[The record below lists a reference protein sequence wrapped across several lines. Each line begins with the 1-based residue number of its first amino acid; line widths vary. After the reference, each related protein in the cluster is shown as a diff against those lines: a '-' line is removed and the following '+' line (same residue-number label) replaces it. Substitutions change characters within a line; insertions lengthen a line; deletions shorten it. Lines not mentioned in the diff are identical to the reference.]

1 MVWSQSSMLISPLAN
16 LTYKMLFRHEI
27 FETFCGGGG
36 GSGAVGAQPRQQRQL
51 LHLALEARA
60 QLPPKLLLWV
70 KQLSCVLS
78 LTLALTLDLAR
89 TLLEPKLP
97 PLRRTAHEPSPG

>member
-1 MVWSQSSMLISPLAN
+1 
-16 LTYKMLFRHEI
+16 
-27 FETFCGGGG
+27 
-36 GSGAVGAQPRQQRQL
+36 VGAQPRQQRQL

-70 KQLSCVLS
+70 KQLSCALS
-78 LTLALTLDLAR
+78 LTLTRTLTLTLDLAR

-97 PLRRTAHEPSPG
+97 PLRRTAHKPSPG